1 MIDLHMHSRYSEDGE
16 FTPAELFVETA
27 ETAEVTT
34 YSIASSAVITAVFIA
49 FALYLVRKEKR
60 REIEKTF
67 FAV

>member
-34 YSIASSAVITAVFIA
+34 YSIASSAVIIA